1 MADRSGGASAA
12 VLVYLHLV
20 VTGVMVVDN
29 SGTSVVTALA
39 MALVVATVAGVTAT
53 AVIVGSTLVVA
64 TTATPLL
71 PVVVVHRRIGYW
83 RNSRMAAILRKMIV
97 GR

>member
-1 MADRSGGASAA
+1 MADRSGGASTG

-20 VTGVMVVDN
+20 VTGVTVVDN
-29 SGTSVVTALA
+29 NGISVVTALS
-39 MALVVATVAGVTAT
+39 MDLVVATAVVVT
-53 AVIVGSTLVVA
+53 V

-71 PVVVVHRRIGYW
+71 PVVVVHRRIGKW
-83 RNSRMAAILRKMIV
+83 RNSKVRNMMV

>member
-1 MADRSGGASAA
+1 MADESGGASTG

-20 VTGVMVVDN
+20 ATGVTVVDN
-29 SGTSVVTALA
+29 NDTPVVTALS
-39 MALVVATVAGVTAT
+39 MDLVVATSAVVT
-53 AVIVGSTLVVA
+53 A

-71 PVVVVHRRIGYW
+71 PVVVVHRRIGQW
-83 RNSRMAAILRKMIV
+83 RNGKMAAVIRKMIV